1 MRGRHD
7 KGLIMQQYRVITL
20 ERRDDAARTVEA
32 SLSSETPVTRPGL
45 GNEILVHTPSAVDL
59 SRCPLPLLTSHDSSS
74 TPVGIIENVHLSGG
88 KLRGVLRFGGGSR
101 ALDAWEDVKAGVLR
115 SISIGYQILEGK
127 QDGDDYRVTRWMP
140 YEASLVSVPA
150 DPTVGIG
157 RSFKGTPIMNDYEV
171 QESRDQ
177 VSRSQRRAANRSSAE
192 TMEAMIEINAIAQ
205 QFNIPL
211 HDVSDFCQSQGANLD
226 AFRQFALS
234 RIRDNGRIRVAE
246 SSEIGLS
253 PREVEKYSFRRA
265 ILAQADAKYRN
276 EAGLELEASRAVA
289 QKLGREPSGL
299 FIPQELLTAQR
310 TMAVGYASQGQA
322 LRPVEH
328 MGGSFIDVLRE
339 NSVVIAAGATEL
351 KGLHGDV
358 AIPRKSGSTAPFW
371 VDEQEFITQSAM
383 TLSQVEM
390 SPHTCAAH
398 ARYTRRLLLQS
409 SPDIELLLKRDI
421 AEEIAEA
428 VDKAAINGTGGSK
441 QPTGILNTVGVSSVA
456 VGTNGGLITWDH
468 LLQLEEALW
477 LGNAVTET
485 CVYVTSHA
493 LRRKM
498 KGTLKVPGD
507 AGAGFLWENG
517 RKPGEGIV
525 NGYLGLASNNAPS
538 TLTKG
543 SGTGLSAMI
552 FGRWSDL
559 ILGQW
564 GGLDIIVD
572 PYTNAQ
578 NGVIAVTA
586 ALDVDMAI
594 RRTASFAVTKDAQT
608 TP

>member
-1 MRGRHD
+1 M
-7 KGLIMQQYRVITL
+7 
-20 ERRDDAARTVEA
+20 
-32 SLSSETPVTRPGL
+32 
-45 GNEILVHTPSAVDL
+45 
-59 SRCPLPLLTSHDSSS
+59 
-74 TPVGIIENVHLSGG
+74 
-88 KLRGVLRFGGGSR
+88 
-101 ALDAWEDVKAGVLR
+101 
-115 SISIGYQILEGK
+115 
-127 QDGDDYRVTRWMP
+127 
-140 YEASLVSVPA
+140 
-150 DPTVGIG
+150 
-157 RSFKGTPIMNDYEV
+157 
-171 QESRDQ
+171 
-177 VSRSQRRAANRSSAE
+177 
-192 TMEAMIEINAIAQ
+192 
-205 QFNIPL
+205 
-211 HDVSDFCQSQGANLD
+211 
-226 AFRQFALS
+226 
-234 RIRDNGRIRVAE
+234 
-246 SSEIGLS
+246 
-253 PREVEKYSFRRA
+253 
-265 ILAQADAKYRN
+265 
-276 EAGLELEASRAVA
+276 
-289 QKLGREPSGL
+289 
-299 FIPQELLTAQR
+299 
-310 TMAVGYASQGQA
+310 
-322 LRPVEH
+322 
-328 MGGSFIDVLRE
+328 LRE